1 MRPERELAAVAQRLK
16 ASPRQR
22 LELIEELG
30 ADADALREEL
40 QRRGYDARAARRM
53 AAGQVVPSREALAE
67 LEAQHA
73 PRLGRWIGKT
83 GLAGGIERMGATA
96 TAILAGSAVLAA
108 LWRQDPGAASSL
120 LGWSLVVVV
129 ALLSS
134 NWARAAK
141 RLWIDGDLRPETRRV
156 LWARQVG
163 LIVAAVSLG
172 GLGASWEVCVGLE
185 ALGGPPAAAWTAVQR
200 AVFFA
205 VLAVGAALFGLFGWL
220 ALIPR
225 FVSDEACERR
235 IAALLNHSRRFVNPR
250 TETRRH

>member
-1 MRPERELAAVAQRLK
+1 MRPESELAAVAQKLK
-16 ASPRQR
+16 ASPRRR

-40 QRRGYDARAARRM
+40 QRRGYDAKAARRM

-73 PRLGRWIGKT
+73 PRLGRWMRRT
-83 GLAGGIERMGATA
+83 RLAGGIERMGATA

-108 LWRQDPGAASSL
+108 LWWQNPGAASSL

-141 RLWIDGDLRPETRRV
+141 RLWIDGDLRPEVRRV

-163 LIVAAVSLG
+163 LIVAAVALG
-172 GLGASWEVCVGLE
+172 GLGASWEVFDGLG
-185 ALGGPPAAAWTAVQR
+185 ALGGPPAAAWAAIQR
-200 AVFFA
+200 AVFFS
-205 VLAVGAALFGLFGWL
+205 VLAVGAALCGLFGWL

-225 FVSDEACERR
+225 LVTDEACERR

-250 TETRRH
+250 TETGRP